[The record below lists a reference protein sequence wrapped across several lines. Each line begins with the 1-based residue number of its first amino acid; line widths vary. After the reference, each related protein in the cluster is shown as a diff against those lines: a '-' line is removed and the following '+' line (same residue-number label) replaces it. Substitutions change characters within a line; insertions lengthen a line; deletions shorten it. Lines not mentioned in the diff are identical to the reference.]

1 MNEEYKDIEARIKSM
16 LENAEEEVPGNL
28 WAQIESSL
36 DRPKGNA
43 KTVVLNWKRMA
54 ATIVAAAALIGGLFI
69 GLHNYQS
76 HKIDNMTLAQSEVS
90 DKEPVVIVENPVH
103 ESMLSDAIAEL
114 QSPVDQNITSYRFR
128 SEVLSGQSKED
139 EAASDIVFAS
149 DETVPKQT
157 DQSTFVDVP
166 FDETADENETDIA
179 ETQVTKSEYV
189 RSTVAEEDSDK
200 VDPFAIMELKDS
212 RKKHKWVAV
221 TAGGNISSNGNPASM
236 RRPNMHMAPGVPK
249 YTNVHQ
255 VSKESTYSLP
265 ISLGL
270 GVRFYLTQRL
280 SVGIGVDFSI
290 LERTF
295 SGIYTEVQE
304 GTIVRTINSDIH
316 NTLHYIGVPVVLS
329 YDFLQTNRLSLY
341 VHGGGVVEK
350 ALSNKYR
357 IENRPKDVIFRESVD
372 GVQLSAGAGLGIKFK
387 LTDKFGLYLD
397 PSVKYYF
404 DCKQPVSIRTQQPL
418 MFNLEAGLRLDI

>member
-43 KTVVLNWKRMA
+43 KTVVLNWKRLA
-54 ATIVAAAALIGGLFI
+54 ATIVAAAALIGGLFV

-76 HKIDNMTLAQSEVS
+76 HKIDNMALAQSEVS
-90 DKEPVVIVENPVH
+90 GKEPVVIVENPVH

-114 QSPVDQNITSYRFR
+114 QSPVGQNITSHNSR
-128 SEVLSGQSKED
+128 SEVLGGQSKED
-139 EAASDIVFAS
+139 ETAS
-149 DETVPKQT
+149 DE
-157 DQSTFVDVP
+157 
-166 FDETADENETDIA
+166 NEADIA
-179 ETQVTKSEYV
+179 EVQVGKSENV
-189 RSTVAEEDSDK
+189 RSTIAEEDSDK
-200 VDPFAIMELKDS
+200 IDPFAIMELEDS
-212 RKKHKWVAV
+212 RKRHKWVAV

-280 SVGIGVDFSI
+280 SVGTGVDFSI

-295 SGIYTEVQE
+295 SGIYTEVQD